1 MTTAA
6 DGTDKTNELPLGG
19 GADRTADDEVP
30 VGSPTPTYS
39 YGYQP
44 CFGILGGGAN
54 AAVSRA
60 NPQSGVN
67 LLTA

>member
-6 DGTDKTNELPLGG
+6 DGIDKTNEAPLGS

-30 VGSPTPTYS
+30 VGSPAPTYF

-44 CFGILGGGAN
+44 CFGILGGAN

-60 NPQSGVN
+60 NPQPGAN